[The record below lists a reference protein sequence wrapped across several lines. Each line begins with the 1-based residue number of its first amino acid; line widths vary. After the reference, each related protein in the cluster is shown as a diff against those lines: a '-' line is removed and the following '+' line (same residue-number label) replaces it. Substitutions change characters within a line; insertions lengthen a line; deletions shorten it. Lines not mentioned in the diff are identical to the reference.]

1 MEEKVLIKRNGKE
14 YYRKKRE
21 VKYNKTISFRYEEEK
36 LDKYK
41 QLSEE
46 KGIKYQT
53 LMKKVLNNY
62 LESEV
67 K

>member
-1 MEEKVLIKRNGKE
+1 MEEKVLIKRNGTE

-41 QLSEE
+41 QLSDK

-62 LESEV
+62 LES
-67 K
+67 KDD

>member
-41 QLSEE
+41 QLSEK

-53 LMKKVLNNY
+53 LMKQVLNNY

>member
-1 MEEKVLIKRNGKE
+1 MEEKVLIKRNGTE

-41 QLSEE
+41 QLSDK

-53 LMKKVLNNY
+53 LMKQVLNNY

>member
-1 MEEKVLIKRNGKE
+1 MNEKVLIKRNGKE

-53 LMKKVLNNY
+53 LMKTVLNNY
-62 LESEV
+62 LESEAN
-67 K
+67 

>member
-1 MEEKVLIKRNGKE
+1 MEEKLLIKRNGKE

-41 QLSEE
+41 QLSDK

-53 LMKKVLNNY
+53 LMKQVLNNY

>member
-1 MEEKVLIKRNGKE
+1 MEEKVLIKRNGTE

-53 LMKKVLNNY
+53 LMKQVLNNY
-62 LESEV
+62 LESKGE
-67 K
+67 

>member
-1 MEEKVLIKRNGKE
+1 MEEKVLIKRNGTE

-21 VKYNKTISFRYEEEK
+21 IKYNKTISFRYEEEK

-41 QLSEE
+41 QLSDK

-53 LMKKVLNNY
+53 LMKQVLNNY

>member
-1 MEEKVLIKRNGKE
+1 MEKKVLIKRNGTE

-41 QLSEE
+41 QLSDK

-53 LMKKVLNNY
+53 LMKQVLNNY

>member
-1 MEEKVLIKRNGKE
+1 MEKKVLIKRNGTE

-36 LDKYK
+36 IDKYK
-41 QLSEE
+41 QLSDK

-53 LMKKVLNNY
+53 LMKQVLNNY

>member
-1 MEEKVLIKRNGKE
+1 MEEKVLIKRNGTE

-41 QLSEE
+41 QLSDK

-53 LMKKVLNNY
+53 VMKQVLNNY